1 MNQKFTMAP
10 APLLHFG
17 EGKISQLPGTII
29 KYGSKFLL
37 VTGSTSFVSSPYF
50 EKLREQFAS
59 AGLTFIQW
67 SVGGEPTPGLVDHVV
82 RQSRSFKPD
91 VVVAIG
97 GGSAL
102 DAGKA
107 ISAMIPLE
115 ESVKHYLE
123 GIGSRFHSG
132 VKIPFI
138 AVPTTA
144 GTGSEAARNAVLS
157 ETGPNGYK
165 RSLRHDNFVPNVAIL
180 DPMLALTCPK
190 ETTAAT
196 GMDAFT
202 QLLESY
208 LSPAGNRITDA
219 VALDGLSLISSSLIT
234 AFRDGSDPRARAG
247 MALAAY
253 LSGVTLTNAG
263 LGLIHGFASSI
274 GGFFPIA
281 HGMICSALMAPVNIL
296 TVRKLRSENATLAL
310 KKYATVGKIFSNVN
324 GKKSDNY
331 YIDTLLEIIQALTAE
346 MKIPSLR
353 DGGVASDDFGRII
366 NVTDN
371 KNNPAALNKEEMVEV
386 LEWNGRRA

>member
-1 MNQKFTMAP
+1 MSQIFTISP
-10 APLLHFG
+10 GPLLHFG
-17 EGKISQLPGTII
+17 EGKISQLPDTIRT
-29 KYGSKFLL
+29 YGSKFLL
-37 VTGSTSFVSSPYF
+37 VTGASSFVSSPYF
-50 EKLREQFAS
+50 EMLSEQFAS
-59 AGLTFIQW
+59 AGLTFMQW
-67 SVGGEPTPGLVDHVV
+67 SVRGEPTPGLVDDAV
-82 RQSRSFKPD
+82 RDSRSFNPD

-107 ISAMIPLE
+107 ISAMIPLA
-115 ESVKHYLE
+115 ESVEHYLE
-123 GIGSRFHSG
+123 GIGSKSHPGSK
-132 VKIPFI
+132 VPFI
-138 AVPTTA
+138 AIPTTA

-157 ETGPNGYK
+157 QTGPTGYK
-165 RSLRHDNFVPNVAIL
+165 RSLRHNNFVPNVAIL

-219 VALDGLSLISSSLIT
+219 IAMEGLSLIPSSLIT
-234 AFRDGSDPRARAG
+234 AFRDGSDLNARAG

-281 HGMICSALMAPVNIL
+281 HGVICSALMAPVNIL
-296 TVRKLRSENATLAL
+296 TVRKLRSKNDTIAL
-310 KKYATVGKIFSNVN
+310 KKYATAGKIFSNIN
-324 GKKSDNY
+324 GGRSDNY
-331 YIDTLLEIIQALTAE
+331 YIDTLLETIQAWTAE
-346 MKIPSLR
+346 MNIPSLR
-353 DGGVASDDFGRII
+353 EGGVASHDFDRII
-366 NVTDN
+366 SVTDN
-371 KNNPAALNKEEMVEV
+371 KNNPIALNREEMAEV
-386 LEWNGRRA
+386 LEWGRA